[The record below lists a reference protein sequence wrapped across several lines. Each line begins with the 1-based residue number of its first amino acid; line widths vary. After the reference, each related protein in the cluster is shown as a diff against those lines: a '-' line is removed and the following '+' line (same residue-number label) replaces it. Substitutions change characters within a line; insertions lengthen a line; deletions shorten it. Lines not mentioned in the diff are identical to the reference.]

1 MYSWVLYYFRG
12 AKKIIIEIFPLKYF
26 VKENEASIGNILCAK
41 PYFSKL
47 INYLADTCWT
57 YYLHSVYSVV
67 FIVYGW
73 GKGK

>member
-47 INYLADTCWT
+47 INYLADTC
-57 YYLHSVYSVV
+57 
-67 FIVYGW
+67 
-73 GKGK
+73 